1 MSSLTNDK
9 YSKIIP
15 KIFKIDKDLTVNDF
29 DNESIII
36 SGMSTIL
43 VDAINS
49 GLNSIYFDVKFYLP
63 LNPMLDDFNNSQY
76 FHFLNNIDDLNS
88 RLDFIIK
95 NKSFNR
101 EEQNIY
107 TKLDKSN
114 SNLIFNT
121 FNKFKNKKILI
132 TGHTGFKGAYFHIF
146 LFK

>member
-9 YSKIIP
+9 YLKIIP
-15 KIFKIDKDLTVNDF
+15 KIFKIDKDLTINDF

-63 LNPMLDDFNNSQY
+63 LNPMLDDFNNSKY

-114 SNLIFNT
+114 SNLIFQ
-121 FNKFKNKKILI
+121 
-132 TGHTGFKGAYFHIF
+132 
-146 LFK
+146 